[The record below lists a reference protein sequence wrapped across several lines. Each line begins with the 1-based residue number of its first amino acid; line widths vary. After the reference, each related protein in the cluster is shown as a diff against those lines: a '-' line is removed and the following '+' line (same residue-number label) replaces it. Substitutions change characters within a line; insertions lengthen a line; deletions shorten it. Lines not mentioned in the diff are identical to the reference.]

1 MGETARRIE
10 GLRDIAGCGQKDA
23 AGATGVWNNFCI
35 GAAPG

>member
-23 AGATGVWNNFCI
+23 AGAMDVWNNFCTC
-35 GAAPG
+35 AAPG